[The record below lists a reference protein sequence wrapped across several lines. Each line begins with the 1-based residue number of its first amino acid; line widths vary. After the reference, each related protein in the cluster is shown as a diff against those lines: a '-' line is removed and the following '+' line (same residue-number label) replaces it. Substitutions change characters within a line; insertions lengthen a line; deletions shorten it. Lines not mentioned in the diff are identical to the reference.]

1 MWCPGAR
8 HGTLGTGGK
17 GMPWGGD
24 VQDIRG
30 CGEEGAWEQH
40 EQHGDSSGTS
50 LGITQGGGRD

>member
-1 MWCPGAR
+1 
-8 HGTLGTGGK
+8 
-17 GMPWGGD
+17 MPWGGD